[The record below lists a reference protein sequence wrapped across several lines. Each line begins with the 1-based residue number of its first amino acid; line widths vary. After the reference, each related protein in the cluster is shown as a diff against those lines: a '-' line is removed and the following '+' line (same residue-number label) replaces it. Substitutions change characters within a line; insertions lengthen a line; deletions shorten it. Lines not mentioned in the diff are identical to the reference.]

1 MTSIAELEAVAADG
15 WRAPEQA
22 ALGDWRLRAAEGF
35 TGRANSALAVGDPG
49 LPLAE
54 AVAEVSRWYAARGLP
69 AMVAIAFPVGDPQAS
84 ELDNLLA
91 ERGWMVSHGAIVM
104 TGAPGV
110 VVARTTDPDTP
121 VDLDPEPDPG
131 WLGLY
136 RFLDERPPPISRRL
150 LLSAPWQLFASVRAA
165 GQTLAIGRVAA
176 ARGWAGL
183 TAVEVDRRHRRRG
196 LGRAVT
202 GALSGAAAARGV
214 SGLYLQV
221 RSDNDAA
228 RTLYA
233 QAGFTEHH
241 EYHYR
246 VAPPGSGR
254 FPTGTLTH
262 SCARC
267 PGTSGRPPRRRNGS
281 PRRAARP
288 GCRRSA

>member
-1 MTSIAELEAVAADG
+1 MTSITELEAAAADG
-15 WRAPEQA
+15 WRAPEEA

-49 LPLAE
+49 RPLDA
-54 AVAEVSRWYAARGLP
+54 AVDEVGRWYAARGLP
-69 AMVAIAFPVGDPQAS
+69 AMIAIAFPVGEPQAS
-84 ELDNLLA
+84 ALDNLLA
-91 ERGWMVSHGAIVM
+91 ERGWLVSHGAIVM

-136 RFLDERPPPISRRL
+136 RFLDEKPPPISRRL
-150 LLSAPWQLFASVRAA
+150 LLSAPWQSFASVRAA
-165 GQTLAIGRVAA
+165 GQTLAIGRIAA

-202 GALSGAAAARGV
+202 GALSAAAAARGV

-221 RSDNDAA
+221 RNDNDAA
-228 RTLYA
+228 RTLYTK
-233 QAGFTEHH
+233 AGFTEHH

-246 VAPPGSGR
+246 LAPPAS
-254 FPTGTLTH
+254 
-262 SCARC
+262 
-267 PGTSGRPPRRRNGS
+267 
-281 PRRAARP
+281 
-288 GCRRSA
+288 